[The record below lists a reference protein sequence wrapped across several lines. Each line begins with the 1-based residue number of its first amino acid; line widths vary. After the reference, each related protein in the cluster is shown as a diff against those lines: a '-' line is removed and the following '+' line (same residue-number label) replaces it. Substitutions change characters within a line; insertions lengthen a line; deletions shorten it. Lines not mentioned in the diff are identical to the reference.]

1 MIPVVIIGG
10 GASGLMLA
18 SFLPSKSAIVIESN
32 PKVAAKLLVSGG
44 GRCNVTNEVVSST
57 NYLGDKD
64 FISNVISQFDQNA
77 LLSWCEARGLSLI
90 SQKNHQYFCPNS
102 AKEIVSIL
110 SKECSKQTV
119 LLNEKVLDIN
129 HSHDGFVVQTNKQ
142 KIKTMSVVIA
152 SGGLSY
158 PILGVSDIGYK
169 LAQNVG
175 HGISKLS
182 PALVGFTLQKEQFFM
197 KELSGSSVGNVEIK
211 VGTKSCR
218 GDLLFAHKGISGPS
232 VLNASLYWEKGSI
245 SIDFLP
251 DFRWKSLSGSKKNI
265 STLLPLPKRVIK
277 SLLENLN
284 IPDKT
289 FDGLT
294 KDERDRL
301 FGLQNYSFA
310 PAGTFGYGKAE
321 VTKGGIVTREI
332 DPLTMMS
339 KFEDNLYFIGE
350 VLDVTGELG
359 GYNLQWAF
367 SSAFICAKALRS
379 KIK

>member
-18 SFLPSKSAIVIESN
+18 SLLPAKSAIVIESN
-32 PKVAAKLLVSGG
+32 PKIGAKLLVSGG
-44 GRCNVTNEVVSST
+44 GRCNVTNEAVSSD

-64 FISNVISQFDQNA
+64 FISNVLRHFDQNA
-77 LLSWCEARGLSLI
+77 LLRWCEARGLSLV

-110 SKECSKQTV
+110 AKESSKQTV
-119 LLNEKVLDIN
+119 LLNEKVLSIT
-129 HSHDGFVVQTNKQ
+129 SGQDGFLVQTNKQ
-142 KIKTMSVVIA
+142 KIKTKSVIVA

-158 PILGVSDIGYK
+158 PILGASDIGYK

-175 HGISKLS
+175 HSINKLT

-197 KELSGSSVGNVEIK
+197 KELSGSSVQDIEIK
-211 VGTKSCR
+211 VGKKICK
-218 GDLLFAHKGISGPS
+218 GDLLFTHKGISGPS
-232 VLNASLYWEKGSI
+232 VLDASLYWEKGSI

-251 DFRWKSLSGSKKNI
+251 NFRWKSLSASKKNI

-277 SLLENLN
+277 TLLENLD

-289 FDGLT
+289 FDALT

-301 FGLQNYSFA
+301 FGLQNYSLA
-310 PAGTFGYGKAE
+310 PAGTFGYSKAE
-321 VTKGGIVTREI
+321 VTRGGVATDEI
-332 DPLTMMS
+332 DPCTMMS
-339 KFEDNLYFIGE
+339 KKADNLYFLGE

-367 SSAFICAKALRS
+367 SSAFVCANALKS
-379 KIK
+379 KI

>member
-18 SFLPSKSAIVIESN
+18 SLLPSKSAIVIESN
-32 PKVAAKLLVSGG
+32 PKVGAKLLVSGG
-44 GRCNVTNEVVSST
+44 GRCNVTNEVVNSD

-64 FISNVISQFDQNA
+64 FISNAISQFDQNA
-77 LLSWCEARGLSLI
+77 LLSWCKARGLSLI

-110 SKECSKQTV
+110 TKESSKQTV
-119 LLNEKVLDIN
+119 LLNEKVLDITPGQ
-129 HSHDGFVVQTNKQ
+129 DGFLVQTNKQ
-142 KIKTMSVVIA
+142 KIKAKFVVVA

-158 PILGVSDIGYK
+158 PILGASDIGYK
-169 LAQNVG
+169 LAQNAG
-175 HGISKLS
+175 HCISKLS

-197 KELSGSSVGNVEIK
+197 KELSGSSVSNVEIK
-211 VGTKSCR
+211 VGTKSCK

-245 SIDFLP
+245 AINFLP
-251 DFRWKSLSGSKKNI
+251 NFRWKSLSGSKKNI

-289 FDGLT
+289 YDALA

-301 FGLQNYSFA
+301 LGLQSYSLA
-310 PAGTFGYGKAE
+310 PAGTFGFSKAE
-321 VTKGGIVTREI
+321 VTKGGVAANEI
-332 DPLTMMS
+332 DPYTMMS
-339 KFEDNLYFIGE
+339 KFADNLYFIGE

-367 SSAFICAKALRS
+367 SSAFVCAKALKP

>member
-18 SFLPSKSAIVIESN
+18 SLLPDKSAIVIELN
-32 PKVAAKLLVSGG
+32 PKVGAKLLVSGG
-44 GRCNVTNEVVSST
+44 GRCNVTNEVVSCD
-57 NYLGDKD
+57 NYLGNKD
-64 FISNVISQFDQNA
+64 FISSVLKQFDQIA
-77 LLSWCEARGLSLI
+77 LLSWCKARGLSLI

-110 SKECSKQTV
+110 TKDSNKQTM
-119 LLNEKVLDIN
+119 LLNEKVLDVTPGQ
-129 HSHDGFVVQTNKQ
+129 DGFLVQTNKQ
-142 KIKTMSVVIA
+142 KIKANFVVVA

-158 PILGVSDIGYK
+158 PILGASDIGYK
-169 LAQNVG
+169 LAQNAG
-175 HGISKLS
+175 HCISKLS

-197 KELSGSSVGNVEIK
+197 KELSGSSVSNVEIK
-211 VGTKSCR
+211 VGTKSCK

-232 VLNASLYWEKGSI
+232 VLNASLYWEKGSVC
-245 SIDFLP
+245 IDFLP
-251 DFRWKSLSGSKKNI
+251 NFRWKSLSCSKKNI
-265 STLLPLPKRVIK
+265 STLLPLPKRVVK

-289 FDGLT
+289 FDTLA

-301 FGLQNYSFA
+301 LGLQNYSFA
-310 PAGTFGYGKAE
+310 PAGTFGFSKAE
-321 VTKGGIVTREI
+321 VTKGGIITSEV
-332 DPLTMMS
+332 DPCTMMS
-339 KFEDNLYFIGE
+339 KKTDNMYFVGE

-367 SSAFICAKALRS
+367 SSAFICAKALKT

>member
-18 SFLPSKSAIVIESN
+18 SLLPKKSAIVIESN
-32 PKVAAKLLVSGG
+32 PKVGAKLLVSGG
-44 GRCNVTNEVVSST
+44 GRCNVTNEVVSSD

-64 FISNVISQFDQNA
+64 FISSVLRQFDQNA
-77 LLSWCEARGLSLI
+77 LLNWCDARGLGLI

-110 SKECSKQTV
+110 TKESSKQTV
-119 LLNEKVLDIN
+119 LLNEKVVSILSDK
-129 HSHDGFVVQTNKQ
+129 DGFLVQTNKQ
-142 KIKTMSVVIA
+142 QIKSKSVVVA

-158 PILGVSDIGYK
+158 PVLGASDIGYK

-175 HGISKLS
+175 HRISKLA

-211 VGTKSCR
+211 VGINSCK

-251 DFRWKSLSGSKKNI
+251 NFRWKSLSGSKKNI
-265 STLLPLPKRVIK
+265 STLLPLPKRVMK
-277 SLLENLN
+277 ALLEHLS
-284 IPDKT
+284 IPDKP
-289 FDGLT
+289 FVALS
-294 KDERDRL
+294 KEERDRL
-301 FGLQNYSFA
+301 YELHNYTLA
-310 PAGTFGYGKAE
+310 PAGTFGYSKAE
-321 VTKGGIVTREI
+321 VTKGGVSIDEI
-332 DPLTMMS
+332 DVSSMMS
-339 KFEDNLYFIGE
+339 KKIDSLYFIGE

-367 SSAFICAKALRS
+367 SSAFVCAKALN
-379 KIK
+379 KYL